1 MHPNDVLLDG
11 TRQRVL
17 VYHVVMAVR
26 KPKISK
32 PKINEIDTGGGT
44 YPAGFGLGG
53 FKKTVN
59 ETAGDIGY
67 GVGRSYFEG
76 RVAEIK
82 VPSGAP
88 KTVTT
93 RGDVYTP
100 GGMYTGKE
108 VFIQKPALTDRQVAG
123 VVQGQ
128 ITKAGKAAAQISGA
142 ARTGAKIG
150 IGVGGSA
157 GLVVG
162 YGGRDI
168 VEGLKTVV
176 SQVRK
181 SDKLSKLKGPK
192 KR

>member
-1 MHPNDVLLDG
+1 
-11 TRQRVL
+11 
-17 VYHVVMAVR
+17 MARR
-26 KPKISK
+26 KPSV
-32 PKINEIDTGGGT
+32 NEIDAGGGA
-44 YPAGFGLGG
+44 YPGG
-53 FKKTVN
+53 YGSRGGGVRGRFKKAVN
-59 ETAGDIGY
+59 EKSGDIGY
-67 GVGRSYFEG
+67 GVGQSYFQG
-76 RVAEIK
+76 KVSEIK

-100 GGMYTGKE
+100 GGMYQGKD
-108 VFIQKPALTDRQVAG
+108 VFIQKSALSQRQIEG

-128 ITKAGKAAAQISGA
+128 ITKAGRQAAQISGA

-162 YGGRDI
+162 YGGRE
-168 VEGLKTVV
+168 VVKGLQNVV
-176 SQVRK
+176 NQVRK
-181 SDKLSKLKGPK
+181 SDKLPKLKVPK